1 VSATLD
7 QRLRVEAVFAVHG
20 DDEDSAYAALTEL
33 IDRLN
38 QVANLPE
45 CECDL
50 HISVQRGPAHSLA
63 RDGLPATADPVSGVE
78 AARL

>member
-1 VSATLD
+1 MRSGLD
-7 QRLRVEAVFAVHG
+7 ERLCVQAIFSVHG
-20 DDEDSAYAALTEL
+20 DDDEGAYAALTEL

-50 HISVQRGPAHSLA
+50 DISVERGAGHDLPPSDMPGAMVASSSSSA
-63 RDGLPATADPVSGVE
+63 AGL
-78 AARL
+78 